1 MYHKN
6 WTAQEQNCYRT
17 GFTQQKK
24 PKRGPLSVLLVL
36 IIFFSG
42 LNTAFRL
49 LNIRLF
55 REITQDA
62 AVAPASVQFSAG
74 GRSAKCAPGLPSLGL
89 TGKAISDFEQQC
101 YEIPSGFYITAVEP
115 GSSAEKAGILPGDI
129 LLSFGDTPA
138 TDLSTLETLLI
149 SHVSGDTVKLKLHR
163 SGAEYA
169 VSVQLGQ

>member
-129 LLSFGDTPA
+129 LLSFGFG
-138 TDLSTLETLLI
+138 LRHCHTLGGWITYYLQ
-149 SHVSGDTVKLKLHR
+149 TRAHR
-163 SGAEYA
+163 SSWQAILYLQISFYED
-169 VSVQLGQ
+169 